1 MKNNEDFLGYLLL
14 NSGDKKFIL
23 QLDEVVMN
31 EITTDESIQ
40 GTAYLYPNKHIDYI
54 KADFYSN
61 YDRENIR
68 EDIKEFVSDYI
79 YNRDNGPLLHEL
91 HELRELK
98 EYMHKQIADRITG
111 YGMYIYWVANDKIL
125 KISVDREAFMKEKLF
140 SMFRPIMDCT
150 EFTPHNIT
158 YDGTG
163 FNGWMLCQLHENDF
177 NAQIKLAMTNDDILD
192 VVETN
197 DYLKLVERL
206 ASIYYQIYGN
216 NLYFY

>member
-1 MKNNEDFLGYLLL
+1 MKNNNDFLGYLLL
-14 NSGDKKFIL
+14 KSGDKKFVL
-23 QLDEVVMN
+23 QLDEVSMN
-31 EITTDESIQ
+31 EIPTDDSIK
-40 GTAYLYPNKHIDYI
+40 GKAYLYSKPINLLE
-54 KADFYSN
+54 ANFYSN
-61 YDRENIR
+61 YEHENIK
-68 EDIKEFVSDYI
+68 EDIAKFVTDYI
-79 YNRDNGPLLHEL
+79 YDRDNSPLLQ
-91 HELRELK
+91 ELK
-98 EYMHKQIADRITG
+98 ELQKLKDYIHKQIADRITG

-158 YDGTG
+158 YDGEG

-177 NAQIKLAMTNDDILD
+177 NAQIKLAMTSDDMLN

-206 ASIYYQIYGN
+206 AFIYYQIYGN

>member
-1 MKNNEDFLGYLLL
+1 MVNNNDFLGYLLL
-14 NSGDKKFIL
+14 KSEDKKFIL

-31 EITTDESIQ
+31 EIPTDDSIQ
-40 GTAYLYPNKHIDYI
+40 GTTYLYPNKHIDYL

-61 YDRENIR
+61 YNRENIQ

-79 YNRDNGPLLHEL
+79 YNRDNRPLLQEL
-91 HELRELK
+91 KELRELK
-98 EYMHKQIADRITG
+98 EYINKQIADRITG
-111 YGMYIYWVANDKIL
+111 YGMYIYWVSGDKIL

-140 SMFRPIMDCT
+140 SMFQPIMDCT

-158 YDGTG
+158 YNGTG

-177 NAQIKLAMTNDDILD
+177 NAQIKLAMTSDDILD
-192 VVETN
+192 VIETN
-197 DYLKLVERL
+197 DYLKLVESL
-206 ASIYYQIYGN
+206 AFIYYQIYGN

>member
-1 MKNNEDFLGYLLL
+1 MKNNNDFLGYLLL
-14 NSGDKKFIL
+14 KSGAKKFVL
-23 QLDEVVMN
+23 QLDEVSMN
-31 EITTDESIQ
+31 EITTDDSIQ
-40 GTAYLYPNKHIDYI
+40 GTTYLYPNKHIDYI

-61 YDRENIR
+61 YDRENIQ

-79 YNRDNGPLLHEL
+79 YDKDVGAVKQ
-91 HELRELK
+91 ELK
-98 EYMHKQIADRITG
+98 ELKNYIHKQIANRITG
-111 YGMYIYWVANDKIL
+111 YGMYVYWVSNDKIL

-158 YDGTG
+158 YDGEG

-177 NAQIKLAMTNDDILD
+177 NAQIKLAMTSDDILD
-192 VVETN
+192 VIEAN

-206 ASIYYQIYGN
+206 AFIYYQIYGN